1 MRIALISP
9 YSIGPMRGNI
19 VTVGRIA
26 RFLDQAGVTTIT
38 LAVDNVSINVMQRE
52 LAEFKPDLIHAFH
65 AYHCGAIARQ
75 LAEEMQIPYLI
86 TITGSD
92 LQDSQLRNHPDTVR
106 AIEAAKVIV
115 CFHNSDA
122 DRLSGYFPSLLGK
135 VSVVPQGVEQ
145 LPLVAGDGFGID
157 PKSFVLLLPTALRPV
172 KNVKFPL
179 EPLSEL
185 ALNDQK
191 LQLVIAGGVIDM
203 DYAESVR
210 KMVSATTFAT
220 WLGEV
225 PHERMGSLYQRAD
238 LVLNCSESE
247 SMPNSL
253 MEAMAIGRP
262 VLAADIPGNRSLINN
277 GINGWLYD
285 GEDDFR
291 SQVLQIRENAS
302 LREEMGRNAKE
313 YIRANFSPQQETDR
327 YISLYRE
334 VCLES
339 GP

>member
-9 YSIGPMRGNI
+9 YSNGPMRGNI
-19 VTVGRIA
+19 VTVSRIA
-26 RFLDQAGVTTIT
+26 RFLNKAGVTTVT
-38 LAVDNVSINVMQRE
+38 LAVDNISTSGMRRE
-52 LAEFKPDLIHAFH
+52 LSEFKPDLIHAFH
-65 AYHCGAIARQ
+65 AHHSGAIARQ
-75 LAEEMQIPYLI
+75 LAEELQIPYLI

-92 LQDSQLRNHPDTVR
+92 LQDSRLRNHPDTVR

-122 DRLSGYFPSLLGK
+122 DRLTGYFPSLCGK
-135 VSVVPQGVEQ
+135 VAVVPQGVEQ
-145 LPLVAGDGFGID
+145 LPLVADDGFGID
-157 PKSFVLLLPTALRPV
+157 REAFILLLPTALRPV

-191 LQLVIAGGVIDM
+191 LHLVIAGGAIDV

-210 KMVSATTFAT
+210 KMVNATTFAS

-262 VLAADIPGNRSLINN
+262 VLAADIPGNRSLIKN

-285 GEDDFR
+285 GEEEFR
-291 SQVLQIRENAS
+291 RQVLQIRENAS
-302 LREEMGRNAKE
+302 LREEMGSNAKE
-313 YIRANFSPQQETDR
+313 YIRANFSPQQETNR

-334 VCLES
+334 VCLET